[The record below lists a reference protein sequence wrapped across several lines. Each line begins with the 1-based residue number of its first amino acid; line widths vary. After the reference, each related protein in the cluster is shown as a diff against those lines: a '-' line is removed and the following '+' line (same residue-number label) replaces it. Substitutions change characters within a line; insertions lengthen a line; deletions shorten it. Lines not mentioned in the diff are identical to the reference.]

1 MYLKISDKQ
10 PAFLFPS
17 NCAKKTSLRW
27 KAITSAAL
35 KASTSGPFLALLA
48 IEIIVPTSI
57 SAKLE
62 QWLQAYIVYI
72 GMYYRP
78 ETLFTTNQTRCG
90 RKQKNIIAILIRS
103 CRLYIYIVFFS
114 NEYPATQ
121 PHIGMHRYDKTLKP
135 Y

>member
-72 GMYYRP
+72 GITDP
-78 ETLFTTNQTRCG
+78 KLCSPLT
-90 RKQKNIIAILIRS
+90 
-103 CRLYIYIVFFS
+103 
-114 NEYPATQ
+114 
-121 PHIGMHRYDKTLKP
+121 KP
-135 Y
+135 DVVGNRRTSLQS